1 MSGPVRQVLRVKQQ
15 SAAFAA
21 ESLPALVSRHVR
33 VRTAFSAVS
42 IGTEM
47 TAVTTRPDGT
57 ALGYSASGIVDAVGA
72 GVSEFQVGDRIAV
85 YGAPY
90 VHHATILDV
99 PVTLAA
105 PVPPDVPL
113 EHAAFGGI
121 GAIALHGIREANLT
135 FGERALVV
143 GLGPVGYFVA
153 LLLRAAGMDIVCVE
167 PDARRRGL
175 AQTVGSPVVEGIEA
189 ADGPFD
195 AALLTAHGSDD
206 LLGACGEKLRLRGSL
221 VVVGDL
227 PVTISREVM
236 FSREIRLSVSRAGGP
251 GRYDADYEAKAL
263 DYPLA
268 YVRWTEGRNLALVV
282 QRMAMH
288 LDLSALV
295 THTFPAADAARTYAE
310 ISADR
315 GAALG
320 ILFDFKDM
328 A

>member
-1 MSGPVRQVLRVKQQ
+1 MSGMVRQVLRVKAK

-21 ESLPALVSRHVR
+21 EPLPELAERHIR

-47 TAVTTRPDGT
+47 TTVTTRPDGA
-57 ALGYSASGIVDAVGA
+57 ALGYSASGIVEAVGA
-72 GVSEFQVGDRIAV
+72 DVADLKLGDRVAV

-90 VHHATILDV
+90 VHHATLLDV

-105 PVPPDVPL
+105 PVPEDVAL

-121 GAIALHGIREANLT
+121 GAIALHGVRQANLT

-143 GLGPVGYFVA
+143 GLGPVGHFVA
-153 LLLRAAGMDIVCVE
+153 LILKAAGMDVVCVE
-167 PDARRRGL
+167 PGAKRRQL
-175 AQTVGSPVVEGIEA
+175 AQSVGLTVVESIEA
-189 ADGPFD
+189 VEGPFD
-195 AALLTAHGSDD
+195 AALLTAHGPDD
-206 LLGACGEKLRLRGSL
+206 LLGICGEKLRLRGSL

-227 PVTISREVM
+227 PVVIPREVM
-236 FSREIRLSVSRAGGP
+236 FSREIALSVSRAGGP
-251 GRYDADYEAKAL
+251 GRYDPGYEAGAQ

-268 YVRWTEGRNLALVV
+268 YVRWTEGRNLALMVK
-282 QRMAMH
+282 RMATH
-288 LDLSALV
+288 FDLSALV
-295 THTFPAADAARTYAE
+295 THTFPAADAARAYAE

-315 GAALG
+315 GATLG
-320 ILFDFKDM
+320 VLFDFKDM